1 IEAIARK
8 YQEFGWDEAV
18 ASSGTAKAVAD
29 ILEANRLNPED
40 APGISREGLDKLK
53 TRLLRAGSAGAMKLD
68 GLRPDREPVF
78 AGGVA
83 ILSAVFS
90 VLGLTR
96 VSYADGALR
105 LGVLYD
111 LLGRFHQVDMR
122 DSTVQQFMRRY
133 QVDGRQAERV
143 ERTAL
148 WLLGQLVDLK
158 QAQYENEQRML
169 RWAADLHEIGISIA
183 HTGFHKHGAYII
195 GSADMPG
202 FSKKDQ
208 ERLSLLVLGQ
218 RGKLE
223 KLPLIPS
230 ADPLWRQIFCL
241 RLAALLH
248 RPRDDQALP
257 PLRAKQSSSGFQI
270 ELPTQW
276 LQKNPLAAGTLADES
291 TAWQLVGW
299 ELRVRRRLAAMAGD

>member
-1 IEAIARK
+1 
-8 YQEFGWDEAV
+8 
-18 ASSGTAKAVAD
+18 
-29 ILEANRLNPED
+29 
-40 APGISREGLDKLK
+40 
-53 TRLLRAGSAGAMKLD
+53 
-68 GLRPDREPVF
+68 
-78 AGGVA
+78 
-83 ILSAVFS
+83 
-90 VLGLTR
+90 
-96 VSYADGALR
+96 
-105 LGVLYD
+105 
-111 LLGRFHQVDMR
+111 MR

-143 ERTAL
+143 EQAAL
-148 WLLGQLVDLK
+148 WLFGRLADLGQ
-158 QAQYENEQRML
+158 AHHENEQRVL

-208 ERLSLLVLGQ
+208 ERLSMLVLGQ

-257 PLRAKQSSSGFQI
+257 PMRVKQSSSGFQI
-270 ELPTQW
+270 ELPIQW
-276 LQKNPLAAGTLADES
+276 LQKNPLTAGALADES
-291 TAWQLVGW
+291 AAWQQVGW
-299 ELRVRRRLAAMAGD
+299 ELRVRRRLGGD